1 LTTLTNHHPYDI
13 PARYH
18 DLDVGSLR
26 NTVLGNY
33 LQSVHYFDQ
42 SLGEFVE
49 QLRRTGL
56 LDRSMLV
63 VYGDHQGWLEATPEF
78 ARLLGFAPGDAFRH
92 WLVRKRLPLLIR
104 LPGGA
109 HAGPQRTMAG
119 HLDIAPTVLSLLGI
133 DASNQ
138 VMLGADLTR
147 PRDSPVVYRDGSFS
161 YAGYH
166 AIRQSA
172 ARWTGQCFEQSRREP
187 VACDSL
193 REQQAEALE
202 RLRVSDLI
210 IRGDLIPKLRR
221 AEAIDD
227 SAKGR

>member
-1 LTTLTNHHPYDI
+1 LTNHHPYDI
-13 PARYH
+13 PARYR

-42 SLGEFVE
+42 ALGEFVE
-49 QLRRTGL
+49 QLRRIGV

-63 VYGDHQGWLEATPEF
+63 VYGDHQGWLEPTPEF

-147 PRDSPVVYRDGSFS
+147 QRDSPVVYRDGSFS

-187 VACDSL
+187 VPCDSL